1 MSRDNDTPV
10 LDRQEPTTPGD
21 GARAE
26 RRSRGGGSSAAKIRR
41 RTPRGKAESRL
52 AYYLITPAGIM
63 ELLIHIIPMALGIW
77 IAFTSLNQLNLT
89 NWLNA
94 PFVGLQNFIN
104 GLNPESTIGQS
115 FFGALGRTAIYTL
128 VVVGGSWVLG
138 MAGAVFLS
146 SKVRGRTFLRTLFL
160 VPYAL
165 PTYVGTIAWA
175 FMFNQ
180 RDGAVNQVLVDVL
193 GLFGSE
199 RPFWLLGENSFTA
212 MIVVNIWTLW
222 PFAFLMLLAAL
233 QNVPGDV
240 YEAASL
246 DGASLWSQF
255 LHITLPMVRPANGVL
270 VLVMGLWTFNQFN
283 IPFVLFGPSSPSEA
297 LLVTPLIYQ
306 NSFGSWNFGLG
317 GAMSV
322 LLLLAM
328 LVATA
333 VYVRMVLPKGADS
346 ND

>member
-1 MSRDNDTPV
+1 MTPNNDAPV
-10 LDRQEPTTPGD
+10 LDRQEPAPSEPGV
-21 GARAE
+21 RAE
-26 RRSRGGGSSAAKIRR
+26 RRARGGGPSAAALRR

-52 AYYLITPAGIM
+52 AYYLITPAGLM
-63 ELLIHIIPMALGIW
+63 ELLIHIVPMALGIW
-77 IAFTSLNQLNLT
+77 IAFTALNQLNLT
-89 NWLNA
+89 DWLNA
-94 PFVGLQNFIN
+94 PFVGLQNFAN
-104 GLNPESTIGQS
+104 GLNPDSTIGQS
-115 FFGALGRTAIYTL
+115 FFAALGRTTFYT
-128 VVVGGSWVLG
+128 VVVVAGSWILG

-180 RDGAVNQVLVDVL
+180 RDGAVNQVLVDV
-193 GLFGSE
+193 FGFYGGE
-199 RPFWLLGENSFTA
+199 RPFWLLGENSLAA
-212 MIVVNIWTLW
+212 MIVVNVWTLW

-233 QNVPGDV
+233 QNVSGDV

-283 IPFVLFGPSSPSEA
+283 IPFVLFGPSSPAEA
-297 LLVTPLIYQ
+297 MLVTPLIYQ

-328 LVATA
+328 LIATA
-333 VYVRMVLPKGADS
+333 FYVRMVLPKGAD